1 MVRRFF
7 SHLAHEIIMEK
18 YNISI
23 MELAVKTH
31 FSITVRLPL
40 PVPFC
45 NLFVFVAAIGTVAA
59 VDSRN
64 CFHRMALWIG
74 CCNNHPPINCAIR
87 RHRGYYHY
95 NHRMLS
101 ITGEE
106 KYCMVNSEAGATTAQ
121 YSITIY
127 G

>member
-1 MVRRFF
+1 
-7 SHLAHEIIMEK
+7 MEK

-45 NLFVFVAAIGTVAA
+45 NLFVFVAAIGTA

-95 NHRMLS
+95 NHHMLS